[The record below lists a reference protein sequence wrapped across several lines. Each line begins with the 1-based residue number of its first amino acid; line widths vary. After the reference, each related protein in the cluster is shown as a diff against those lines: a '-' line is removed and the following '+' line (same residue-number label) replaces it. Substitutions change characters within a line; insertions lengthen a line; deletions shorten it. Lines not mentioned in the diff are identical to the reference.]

1 MEEAKKLRVHLDI
14 AQSIVIKI
22 AEGESHVS
30 QEVILQVLKPLL
42 EGHIGPS
49 IIKISKIP
57 EDWFTNEIYPRNNL
71 ISELSAYLQKIKFT
85 WTDFFIIDLEEKY

>member
-1 MEEAKKLRVHLDI
+1 M
-14 AQSIVIKI
+14 
-22 AEGESHVS
+22 
-30 QEVILQVLKPLL
+30 
-42 EGHIGPS
+42 
-49 IIKISKIP
+49 P